1 MGTYLT
7 KGTTF
12 TTGDTVTAGALN
24 NLVDN
29 ATVTAGSI
37 GSAELAANS
46 VVNGKIIDS
55 ATGAEPV
62 TTGTIRANAISNAK
76 LAQMAAKTVKANA
89 TNGAADPTDVPVAVS
104 ELLAGTTTTINAVSF
119 TTDLE
124 MVDSSD
130 AIKTDNTAAK
140 IRVSANLIG
149 GKVSVTADEL
159 DEILIKDA
167 TDGAL
172 KRATVKT
179 AVQSQVATTVATGV
193 CELAT
198 AAKLIDSSGAAA
210 NDVISAATGSPMLT
224 KAWVEFTSTGI
235 VVIKINNGAGYAIGD
250 YTTAGMTV
258 DALGGAEFSGLLSSG
273 QILLFS
279 GGGSFLLSAD
289 AVTTDTEIYGTLSG
303 ALVADNETV
312 SEFSETITNSFNITS
327 ITRTAQ
333 GIFDILFT
341 TDLPSNKYIA
351 AITGYNFYHNDIL
364 SGNITSRTVAVGEG
378 CTVKFGHYDNAA
390 TAFFDPNGNAT
401 LIFYGLTS

>member
-12 TTGDTVTAGALN
+12 TTGATVTAASLN

-37 GSAELAANS
+37 GSTQLGADS

-62 TTGTIRANAISNAK
+62 TTGTIRNNAISNAK

-89 TNGAADPTDVPVAVS
+89 TNGAADSTDVPVAVS
-104 ELLAGTTTTINAVSF
+104 ELLAGTATTINALSF

-130 AIKTDNTAAK
+130 VVKTDNTAAK
-140 IRVSANLIG
+140 IRVAANLIG
-149 GKVSVTADEL
+149 GKASVTADEL

-179 AVQSQVATTVATGV
+179 AVQSQVASTVASGA
-193 CELAT
+193 CALAT
-198 AAKLIDSSGAAA
+198 AAELINPSGADA
-210 NDVISAATGSPMLT
+210 NDVISAATGAPMLT
-224 KAWVEFTSTGI
+224 KAWVEF
-235 VVIKINNGAGYAIGD
+235 A
-250 YTTAGMTV
+250 
-258 DALGGAEFSGLLSSG
+258 SSG
-273 QILLFS
+273 SDIAQ
-279 GGGSFLLSAD
+279 
-289 AVTTDTEIYGTLSG
+289 
-303 ALVADNETV
+303 
-312 SEFSETITNSFNITS
+312 TITNSFNITS
-327 ITRTAQ
+327 LTRATE
-333 GIFDILFT
+333 GIYNILFAT
-341 TDLPSNKYIA
+341 NLPSDKYVVVA
-351 AITGYNFYHNDIL
+351 TGYNTASKDLMF
-364 SGNITSRTVAVGEG
+364 GRITSRTATGVG
-378 CTVKFGHYDNAA
+378 CTVTFGEFENVL
-390 TAFFDPNGNAT
+390 TVKDPTGVAT